1 MATELRVVAVTVELL
16 LRLRP
21 RLLTLLRLEAA
32 LTTGGGA
39 ETVLEAVEKVL
50 AEEWSTA
57 SLSMLVCYR
66 RKGGWGGER
75 QWEGKKRETYSEDG
89 GGPHL
94 KEVRRTSETGTQKFS
109 PLGAVLFSCR
119 RFVTHL
125 GNNVRPLCPHTQ
137 VSRD

>member
-1 MATELRVVAVTVELL
+1 MELRVVAVTVELL

-21 RLLTLLRLEAA
+21 RLLTLLRLEGA

-66 RKGGWGGER
+66 REGEMVGEKEMGDVRSGW
-75 QWEGKKRETYSEDG
+75 WWTT
-89 GGPHL
+89 P
-94 KEVRRTSETGTQKFS
+94 
-109 PLGAVLFSCR
+109 
-119 RFVTHL
+119 
-125 GNNVRPLCPHTQ
+125 
-137 VSRD
+137 

>member
-1 MATELRVVAVTVELL
+1 MAMELRVVAVTVELL

-21 RLLTLLRLEAA
+21 RLLTLLRLEGA

-66 RKGGWGGER
+66 REGEGGTVGE
-75 QWEGKKRETYSEDG
+75 
-89 GGPHL
+89 
-94 KEVRRTSETGTQKFS
+94 KEMGDVRSGWWWTT
-109 PLGAVLFSCR
+109 P
-119 RFVTHL
+119 
-125 GNNVRPLCPHTQ
+125 
-137 VSRD
+137 